1 MKCALPGRYN
11 KGKPVSSNNMS
22 VLDSISALSS
32 SMDYSSAS
40 FESVVMDIYGKKYI
54 VEGPKTNLQ
63 NNQSVEDL
71 KKEISQ
77 KYEELIR
84 FLDKARKEM
93 EVDTK
98 EIKMGYNKDE
108 LDVLEEMA
116 KKDSEGG

>member
-22 VLDSISALSS
+22 VLDSLSALSS
-32 SMDYSSAS
+32 SIDYTSAS
-40 FESVVMDIYGKKYI
+40 FESVAKDIYATKYMI
-54 VEGPKTNLQ
+54 EGLKTNL
-63 NNQSVEDL
+63 QSVEDL
-71 KKEISQ
+71 KKEMSQ
-77 KYEELIR
+77 KNEELIR
-84 FLDKARKEM
+84 FLDEARKEM

-98 EIKMGYNKDE
+98 EIKMGYNKDK